1 MKVLVEYWY
10 RFIYQSKCTY
20 HHVWTFK
27 RPYQDLFFRL
37 FDESLRWLMANG
49 RLDEAE
55 KVVRKAA
62 KMNKMSFDKVIMT
75 VKATMAKIEVIR
87 KTVQQ
92 RLTPTL
98 MV

>member
-1 MKVLVEYWY
+1 
-10 RFIYQSKCTY
+10 
-20 HHVWTFK
+20 
-27 RPYQDLFFRL
+27 
-37 FDESLRWLMANG
+37 MANG

-62 KMNKMSFDKVIMT
+62 KMNKMSFDKAIMT

-92 RLTPTL
+92 RLPPTL
-98 MV
+98 MVRL

>member
-1 MKVLVEYWY
+1 
-10 RFIYQSKCTY
+10 
-20 HHVWTFK
+20 
-27 RPYQDLFFRL
+27 
-37 FDESLRWLMANG
+37 MANG
-49 RLDEAE
+49 RLDEAK

-62 KMNKMSFDKVIMT
+62 KMNKMSFDKAIMT

-92 RLTPTL
+92 RLPPTL

>member
-1 MKVLVEYWY
+1 
-10 RFIYQSKCTY
+10 
-20 HHVWTFK
+20 
-27 RPYQDLFFRL
+27 
-37 FDESLRWLMANG
+37 MANG